1 MISLLISLTKKNI
14 YIFILILIPCFIF
27 SNKSFAQANNF
38 LVKDLEISEG
48 FDLNFSK
55 DKVIEKAFSIGFK
68 NLLFTI
74 LTSQDLPKI
83 KNVNINEIK
92 QLVENFKIKDE
103 KFQDDK
109 YIAYFDIN
117 FNKKKIFNFL
127 ENKGLFIS
135 IPTKI
140 DVFFLPIIIKNN
152 EILIFNENL
161 FYTLWLKNI
170 KSNYLINYILPLEDI
185 VELEN
190 YISKTENIES
200 LNMLNI
206 SKKYN
211 LENYIFSLF
220 YINNNKINVFSK
232 IKFKDNFTST
242 KLTFDNVYFDNE
254 QLINSYIKNL
264 KISFEDIWKKSNEI
278 NTSIKLTLQI
288 VLETNDFDKISQFE
302 EVVNKIDLI
311 SSFKIKRF
319 TVDKSIY
326 EIYYSGNPNSLIKK
340 FSNFNI
346 SLIYDGEKWII
357 K

>member
-27 SNKSFAQANNF
+27 SNKSFALANNF
-38 LVKDLEISEG
+38 LVKDLEISEE
-48 FDLNFSK
+48 FNLNFSK

-74 LTSQDLPKI
+74 LTSQDLFKV

-242 KLTFDNVYFDNE
+242 KSTFDNVYFDNE

-288 VLETNDFDKISQFE
+288 VLETNDFNKISQFE

-311 SSFKIKRF
+311 SSFKIKKF
-319 TVDKSIY
+319 TVDKNIY

-346 SLIYDGEKWII
+346 PLIYDGEKWII